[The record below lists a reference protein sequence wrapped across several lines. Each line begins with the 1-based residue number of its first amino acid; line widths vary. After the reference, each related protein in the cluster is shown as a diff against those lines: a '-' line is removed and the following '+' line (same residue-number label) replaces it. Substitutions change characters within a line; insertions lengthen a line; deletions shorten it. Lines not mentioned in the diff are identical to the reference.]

1 MQMHAKR
8 PGAGWSWLMQGFTV
22 ARRNPKAIMG
32 ASALFTLCLLLLI
45 AVQFFV
51 QYVIRPQGSTMVAL
65 FGFMMLVSAVLYPV
79 LIGGFMRVIDASR
92 NERPVSA
99 LTVFEPFRPGQGGA
113 RLALFGLCM
122 LLVYVVFL
130 ALLVVTVGHGML
142 SWYLQLL
149 RHSPFDVQAHALS
162 ALPSGFGITLA
173 LLTVFF
179 LFYSGALAIG
189 IGQAALRDQPSL
201 SAFRDGIAG
210 AFKNALPLVVLA
222 VCGLL
227 SLFVFAL
234 ILGILAALVMVV
246 LTLASRLLGMII
258 LVAIYVVMIL
268 LMYAFMMGVNYAIWH
283 DVADGGQSVPAPSSL
298 SNMQA

>member
-1 MQMHAKR
+1 MLMRAKG

-22 ARRNPKAIMG
+22 ARRNPKAIFG

-45 AVQFFV
+45 AVQLFV
-51 QYVIRPQGSTMVAL
+51 QYVMKPQGSGMLAFLGV
-65 FGFMMLVSAVLYPV
+65 MMLVWGVFYPIV
-79 LIGGFMRVIDASR
+79 IGGFMRVIDASR

-99 LTVFEPFRPGQGGA
+99 LTVFEPFRSGQGGA

-130 ALLVVTVGHGML
+130 ALLVITVGHGML

-149 RHSPFDVQAHALS
+149 SHSPFDVQAHALS
-162 ALPSGFGITLA
+162 ALPSSFGVTLA

-189 IGQAALRDQPSL
+189 IGQAALRGQPSL
-201 SAFRDGIAG
+201 AAFRDGIAG
-210 AFKNALPLVVLA
+210 AFKNALPLLVLA
-222 VCGLL
+222 VCGVLA
-227 SLFVFAL
+227 LFVFAL
-234 ILGILAALVMVV
+234 VFGLLAALAMVV
-246 LTLASRLLGMII
+246 LTLASRLLGII
-258 LVAIYVVMIL
+258 FLIAIYLVMIL

-283 DVADGGQSVPAPSSL
+283 DVADGGRDDPARSPL
-298 SNMQA
+298 SNVEG